1 MAFLPAGSIPYQQF
15 IKSEMPSFEFRISMS
30 SDIPLPRCIPTMRAV
45 GTETRC
51 DSYFGFDKMF
61 FKNDFDNPE
70 TIRQYISDSATYD
83 KIIELY
89 ENKDDGPMFVFDV
102 TMQNH
107 SGYKGEVQNNFA
119 PLVTVTD
126 GKVSTGLS
134 EYLSLVRISDLA
146 FGELVEY
153 FKEADEPT
161 VILMFGDHQP
171 GRRRGALA
179 YTSVGQTY
187 PRNLSRISTSVIS
200 FRSSFGR
207 ISISRK
213 ETT

>member
-1 MAFLPAGSIPYQQF
+1 
-15 IKSEMPSFEFRISMS
+15 
-30 SDIPLPRCIPTMRAV
+30 
-45 GTETRC
+45 
-51 DSYFGFDKMF
+51 
-61 FKNDFDNPE
+61 
-70 TIRQYISDSATYD
+70 
-83 KIIELY
+83 
-89 ENKDDGPMFVFDV
+89 MFVFDV

-146 FGELVEY
+146 FGDLVEY

-179 YTSVGQTY
+179 LYIGRTDVPPESFEDQYKRYIVPFFLWANFDIEEKDDVTDKCKLSFNSPVRGCGGRAY
-187 PRNLSRISTSVIS
+187 PSDEIP
-200 FRSSFGR
+200 FRTL
-207 ISISRK
+207 RK
-213 ETT
+213 VSGA